1 MIVPTTS
8 FDATPTSCAGSIREF
23 QSCPLGESAHN
34 GLGLQEQFSFEVPRV
49 KNAHETKRRIKAS
62 GAATL
67 RCEGVRE
74 LLQTVSD
81 QGLQRGNLRLGELG
95 FPSIDRAESLRAQFL
110 FPDRVRSSHPPDT
123 SLLNAAKVEVVVQ
136 KLSQRPQGF
145 LWMANQIFV
154 AYFDVV
160 GGKHLPAA
168 SAFPDRP
175 FPKQRP
181 RKKGP
186 VPRSEEH

>member
-23 QSCPLGESAHN
+23 QSCPLGEPAHN

-49 KNAHETKRRIKAS
+49 KNAHETKRRIKAG

-81 QGLQRGNLRLGELG
+81 QDLQRGNLRLGKFG
-95 FPSIDRAESLRAQFL
+95 FPPVDRAESLRAQFL
-110 FPDRVRSSHPPDT
+110 FPDRVRSSHAPDGGF
-123 SLLNAAKVEVVVQ
+123 LNASIAEGVVQNLPERAKVF
-136 KLSQRPQGF
+136 LGTTPSTIAAFRRP
-145 LWMANQIFV
+145 
-154 AYFDVV
+154 
-160 GGKHLPAA
+160 P
-168 SAFPDRP
+168 
-175 FPKQRP
+175 
-181 RKKGP
+181 
-186 VPRSEEH
+186 